1 MKVLLIVPAYNEEKS
16 IKRTVDGIIAAGY
29 DYVVINDGSTDKTKT
44 ILTENNY
51 NYIDLITNLGIGG
64 AIQTGYKYALKY
76 NYDIAI
82 QFDADGQHDLDSIPS
97 LIEPIVQDK
106 ADFVIG
112 SRFIKKS
119 GDNFKSSFMRRVGIR
134 LISNIIF
141 IFSHKRIYDT
151 TSGFRAGNRKIIRLF
166 ANDYPL
172 EYPEPISEYEL
183 IRMHYRLLEV
193 PTTMHQRIA
202 GKSSIHSWKSA
213 YYIIN
218 VVLSIIII
226 SLRRKHERNT
236 N

>member
-141 IFSHKRIYDT
+141 IFSRKRIYDT

>member
-1 MKVLLIVPAYNEEKS
+1 
-16 IKRTVDGIIAAGY
+16 
-29 DYVVINDGSTDKTKT
+29 
-44 ILTENNY
+44 
-51 NYIDLITNLGIGG
+51 
-64 AIQTGYKYALKY
+64 
-76 NYDIAI
+76 
-82 QFDADGQHDLDSIPS
+82 
-97 LIEPIVQDK
+97 
-106 ADFVIG
+106 
-112 SRFIKKS
+112 
-119 GDNFKSSFMRRVGIR
+119 MRRIGIR

-141 IFSHKRIYDT
+141 IFSRKRIYDT

-183 IRMHYRLLEV
+183 IRMQYRLSEV
-193 PTTMHQRIA
+193 PTTMHQRTA

-226 SLRRKHERNT
+226 SLRRKHDRNT

>member
-1 MKVLLIVPAYNEEKS
+1 MKILLIVPAYNEEKS
-16 IKRTVDGIIAAGY
+16 IKHTVDNIIAAGY
-29 DYVVINDGSTDKTKT
+29 DYVIINDGSTDKTKT
-44 ILTENNY
+44 ILAENDY
-51 NYIDLITNLGIGG
+51 NHIDLITNLGIGG
-64 AIQTGYKYALKY
+64 AVQTGYKYALKC

-82 QFDADGQHDLDSIPS
+82 QFDADGQHDLSSIPS
-97 LIEPIVQDK
+97 LIEPIIQDK

-119 GDNFKSSFMRRVGIR
+119 GNNFKSSFMRRIGIR

-141 IFSHKRIYDT
+141 IFSRKRIYDT

-183 IRMHYRLLEV
+183 IRMHYRLSEV
-193 PTTMHQRIA
+193 PTTMHQRTA

-226 SLRRKHERNT
+226 SLRRKHDRNT